1 MKITFN
7 DATSISV
14 QSVTP
19 KGDYLEIKT
28 IEGPPEK
35 LCEIFSNVDKTRKMI
50 VEERGKQTVYEGY
63 TSWQNSAMHTG
74 GIYSVMVYKP
84 EKTPEVQEK
93 VQAAAVEVARLQAQS
108 LADTDALTVKDIYPL
123 WKDVIGKT
131 VDNGFKFLYEDVL
144 YKTIQN
150 KLLIQ
155 EQYIPGQ
162 GTESLYTV
170 IDEAHAGTV
179 TDPIP
184 YENNMELEEGN
195 YYRQDGVT
203 YYCNRSTG
211 QPVYNALADLVGL
224 YVEVV

>member
-50 VEERGKQTVYEGY
+50 VEERGKQKAYKGY
-63 TSWQNSAMHTG
+63 TSWQNSAMHPG
-74 GIYSVMVYKP
+74 GIYSVLVYKP
-84 EKTPEVQEK
+84 EKTSEVQTE
-93 VQAAAVEVARLQAQS
+93 VQAAAVEVARLQAQNLS
-108 LADTDALTVKDIYPL
+108 DADALTVKAIYPFWREL
-123 WKDVIGKT
+123 IGKT
-131 VDNGFKFLYEDVL
+131 VDVGFKFVYEEVL
-144 YKTIQN
+144 YKTVQD

-155 EQYIPGQ
+155 EQYIPGV
-162 GTESLYTV
+162 GTESLYMV
-170 IDEAHAGTV
+170 INESCAGTV

-184 YENNMELEEGN
+184 YDNNMELEEGN